1 MTVLVTGGCG
11 LLGEAFVR
19 ALAERGDTVI
29 ATDVD
34 DEEGGEIASAFD
46 GDRVTYRHCDV
57 TQPDALDEVLADARA
72 RHGAVDTVV
81 HAAYPRTEAWG
92 TPFEELEADEVAENL
107 RLQLGSAI
115 MVSQRAVAHFREQG
129 GGHLVHVGSIQGLA
143 APKFRHYEGLDM
155 TSPLEYTAIKTGL
168 LGVVRYL
175 AKYLSDT
182 GIRVN
187 SISPGGIEDGQPEA
201 FLERYRADCTSKGM
215 LDPEDVTGA
224 LLFLLS
230 DRSARINGHN
240 LVVDDGWSL

>member
-11 LLGEAFVR
+11 LLGDAFVR

-29 ATDVD
+29 AADVD
-34 DEEGGEIASAFD
+34 DEEGRELAAAFD

-57 TQPDALDEVLADARA
+57 TDPAALDEVLADART
-72 RHGAVDTVV
+72 RHGAVDAVV
-81 HAAYPRTEAWG
+81 HAAYPRTSSWG
-92 TPFEELEADEVAENL
+92 TPFEDLEADEVAENL

-115 MVSQRAVAHFREQG
+115 MVSQRAVAHFREQD
-129 GGHLVHVGSIQGLA
+129 GGHLVHVGSIQGVA
-143 APKFRHYEGLDM
+143 APKFRHYEGTDM

-175 AKYLSDT
+175 AKYLSGT

-187 SISPGGIEDGQPEA
+187 CISPGGIEDGQPEA

-215 LDPEDVTGA
+215 LDPDDVTGT

-230 DRSARINGHN
+230 DRSAHINGQN

>member
-19 ALAERGDTVI
+19 ALAERGDDVI
-29 ATDVD
+29 AVDVD
-34 DEEGGEIASAFD
+34 DDAGTELASNFED
-46 GDRVTYRHCDV
+46 DRVTYRHCDV
-57 TQPDALDEVLADARA
+57 TRPEALDEVLEDARA
-72 RHGAVDTVV
+72 RHGTVDAVV
-81 HAAYPRTEAWG
+81 HAAYPRTSTWG
-92 TPFEELEADEVAENL
+92 TPFEALDPDEVAENL

-129 GGHLVHVGSIQGLA
+129 GGHLVHVGSIQGIA
-143 APKFRHYEGLDM
+143 APKFRHYEGTDM

-175 AKYLSDT
+175 AKYLSGT

-187 SISPGGIEDGQPEA
+187 GISPGGIEDGQPEA
-201 FLERYRADCTSKGM
+201 FLERYEEDCTSKGM

-230 DRSARINGHN
+230 EQSEYVNGQN

>member
-11 LLGEAFVR
+11 LLGDAFVR
-19 ALAERGDTVI
+19 ALAGRGDTVI
-29 ATDVD
+29 AADID
-34 DEEGGEIASAFD
+34 DEAGAELAADFD

-57 TQPDALDEVLADARA
+57 TQPDALDEILADTRT
-72 RHGAVDTVV
+72 RHGTVDAVV
-81 HAAYPRTEAWG
+81 HAAYPHTSSWG
-92 TPFEELEADEVAENL
+92 TPFEELEADAVAENL

-115 MVSQRAVAHFREQG
+115 LVSQRAVAHFREQD
-129 GGHLVHVGSIQGLA
+129 GGHLVHIGSIQGVA

-175 AKYLSDT
+175 AKYLSGT

-187 SISPGGIEDGQPEA
+187 CISPGGIEDGQPEA
-201 FLERYRADCTSKGM
+201 FLERYQEDCTSKGM
-215 LDPEDVTGA
+215 LDPDDVTGA

-230 DRSARINGHN
+230 DRSARINGQN

>member
-19 ALAERGDTVI
+19 ALAERGDDVV
-29 ATDVD
+29 AVDVD
-34 DEEGGEIASAFD
+34 DDAGTELASDFED
-46 GDRVTYRHCDV
+46 GRVTYRHCDV
-57 TQPDALDEVLADARA
+57 TRPEALDEVLDGAKSRY
-72 RHGAVDTVV
+72 GAVDAVV
-81 HAAYPRTEAWG
+81 HSAYPRTSTWG
-92 TPFEELEADEVAENL
+92 APFEELSAEEVAENL
-107 RLQLGSAI
+107 RLQLGGAI

-129 GGHLVHVGSIQGLA
+129 GGHLVHIGSIQGLA
-143 APKFRHYEGLDM
+143 APKFRHYEGTDM

-175 AKYLSDT
+175 AKYLSGT

-187 SISPGGIEDGQPEA
+187 CISPGGIKDGQPEA
-201 FLERYRADCTSKGM
+201 FLERYREDCTSKGM

-230 DRSARINGHN
+230 GRSAHVNGQN